1 MPEHQPKK
9 LPRAGVVEP
18 GVGIVLAT
26 SEQRHG
32 VHCASSSI
40 LRSDEV
46 DPETRRFLL
55 SCLADNVRKRTPL
68 QESSSVLRRE
78 KEKKSSSIVP
88 ASPYTVENGQ
98 REVAF

>member
-68 QESSSVLRRE
+68 QESFSVLRRE

>member
-1 MPEHQPKK
+1 M
-9 LPRAGVVEP
+9 VEP

-46 DPETRRFLL
+46 DPETRRFPL